1 MKMKPV
7 KIRIKKTPNALH
19 PYMAT
24 IKAVGTY
31 GSGNT
36 PAEARASLLRQLR
49 ETGQLRTVLAF
60 PGDADL
66 ELR

>member
-1 MKMKPV
+1 MKRKPV

-19 PYMAT
+19 PYTAT

-36 PAEARASLLRQLR
+36 PAEARASLIRQLR
-49 ETGQLRTVLAF
+49 EAGKVLAF

>member
-1 MKMKPV
+1 MKPV

-19 PYMAT
+19 PYTAT

-36 PAEARASLLRQLR
+36 PAEARASLIRQLR
-49 ETGQLRTVLAF
+49 EAGKLRTVLAF

>member
-1 MKMKPV
+1 MKPV
-7 KIRIKKTPNALH
+7 KIRVKKTPNCLH
-19 PYMAT
+19 PYTAT

-36 PAEARASLLRQLR
+36 PAEARASLIRQLR
-49 ETGQLRTVLAF
+49 EAGKLRTVLAF